1 MRILICDD
9 EGIVQQAI
17 RFRSRKALEMNLKLN
32 LQKMGVWRSNL
43 QSHFARI
50 LS

>member
-17 RFRSRKALEMNLKLN
+17 RFMKLN

>member
-17 RFRSRKALEMNLKLN
+17 RFMMNLKLN